1 MNSEKG
7 FSSYRWVIL
16 ALVVICFCAT
26 FVTRFTWPPLI
37 STVSP
42 VLKLNM
48 AQAGSYMSAFYIGYL
63 VTQIPAGIIADKF
76 GARVVLAVSLIL
88 EGIST
93 SSLSLIG
100 NYESGFILRIIA
112 GLGAGAVYA
121 AAARALVEWFP
132 VKERG
137 RAFGMLMVA
146 PSAGI
151 LISNFLAPTL
161 NQMFGWKGAFM
172 SVGTITFVSGVLVAL
187 FMRSNAEAVNE
198 KGSLIT
204 GFKFI
209 FSHKNLLLTC
219 AAGFGLMWV
228 ELAIA
233 TWANAYIKSIGF
245 TVKEAGAVMMWYGVG
260 GVLSPIVAGFL
271 SDRLNNRRTIILVSL
286 ALTIPLTIWFGYETS
301 LTVLYVLSFVSAFTS
316 YLSNPM
322 FNVMVA
328 NYAGVQW
335 AATAS
340 GVANFLYQ
348 IASLISPFILGLII
362 DWTGNFSWVWW
373 IMALGPA
380 VGFILMLVIKEKT
393 DLVST

>member
-1 MNSEKG
+1 MNTDKDV
-7 FSSYRWVIL
+7 SSYRWVIL

-37 STVSP
+37 STVAP
-42 VLKLNM
+42 VLNLNM

-100 NYESGFILRIIA
+100 NYESGFMLRIVA

-121 AAARALVEWFP
+121 SAARALVEWFP

-161 NQMFGWKGAFM
+161 NQLLGWQGAFM
-172 SVGTITFVSGVLVAL
+172 SVGTITFGAGVLVAL
-187 FMRSNAEAVNE
+187 FMRSNAAAENE
-198 KGSLIT
+198 KGSLVT
-204 GFKFI
+204 GFRFI
-209 FSHKNLLLTC
+209 FKHKNLMLTC
-219 AAGFGLMWV
+219 AAGFCLMWV

-245 TVKEAGAVMMWYGVG
+245 TVKEAGTVMMWYGLG
-260 GVLSPIVAGFL
+260 GVLSPIMAGFL
-271 SDRLNNRRTIILVSL
+271 SDQLNNRRIIILVSL
-286 ALTIPLTIWFGYETS
+286 AFTIPLTIWFGYETS
-301 LTVLYVLSFVSAFTS
+301 LTALYILSFAGAFAA
-316 YLSNPM
+316 YLANPM
-322 FNVMVA
+322 LNVMVA

-348 IASLISPFILGLII
+348 IASLISPFILGLVI

-380 VGFILMLVIKEKT
+380 VGFILMLIIREEQ
-393 DLVST
+393 L

>member
-1 MNSEKG
+1 MNTDNS

-16 ALVVICFCAT
+16 ALVVVCFCAT

-37 STVSP
+37 TTVAP
-42 VLKLNM
+42 VLKLSM

-76 GARVVLAVSLIL
+76 GVRVVLAVSLML
-88 EGIST
+88 EGVST
-93 SSLSLIG
+93 SSLAFTG
-100 NYESGFILRIIA
+100 NYETGFMLRIIA

-121 AAARALVEWFP
+121 SAARALVEWFP
-132 VKERG
+132 ARERG
-137 RAFGMLMVA
+137 RAFGLLMVA

-161 NQMFGWKGAFM
+161 NQMVGWQGAFM
-172 SVGTITFVSGVLVAL
+172 SVGTITFVAGVFVAL
-187 FMRSNAEAVNE
+187 FMRSNAPRENE
-198 KGSLIT
+198 KGSLT
-204 GFKFI
+204 AGFTFI
-209 FSHKNLLLTC
+209 FQHKNLMLTC
-219 AAGFGLMWV
+219 VAGFCLMWLQ
-228 ELAIA
+228 LAVA
-233 TWANAYIKSIGF
+233 TWANVYIKSIGF

-271 SDRLNNRRTIILVSL
+271 SDRLNNRRVIVLVSL
-286 ALTIPLTIWFGYETS
+286 ALTIPLTLWFGYETS
-301 LTVLYVLSFVSAFTS
+301 LTALYILSFSAAFAS
-316 YLSNPM
+316 YLANPM
-322 FNVMVA
+322 LNVMVA

-340 GVANFLYQ
+340 GIANFLYQ
-348 IASLISPFILGLII
+348 IASLISPLVLGLVI

-380 VGFILMLVIKEKT
+380 AGFIVMLGIKEEQT
-393 DLVST
+393 